1 MWRQQISDDMDTS
14 ITNERFSIFPTGWWD
29 EAKQV
34 ATPRQRPQQTQI
46 MPWVYDYI
54 ISTRA
59 KEATEELRRMLP
71 TATRQEKQ
79 TFKVLHFEYATFS
92 GIFTYRNARSLVM
105 RSPFITLDIDDL
117 ASLEEARDIQQRLC
131 ADKRVE
137 TELCFVSP
145 SGHGL
150 KWIVRLPEWTEGLA
164 FRDQFEQLRR
174 YVGFNY
180 GIDPDKSGSDVCRAC
195 YLGWDNQCY
204 INPKYVLSK

>member
-1 MWRQQISDDMDTS
+1 MDTPQ
-14 ITNERFSIFPTGWWD
+14 TNERFSIFPCGWWD
-29 EAKQV
+29 EAEQV
-34 ATPRQRPQQTQI
+34 AKPRQRPQQTQTV
-46 MPWVYDYI
+46 PWVYDYI

-59 KEATEELRRMLP
+59 KEATEELRRMLL

-79 TFKVLHFEYATFS
+79 TFKALHFEYATFS
-92 GIFTYRNARSLVM
+92 GIFTYRNARSIVM
-105 RSPFITLDIDDL
+105 RSPFVTLDIDNLD
-117 ASLEEARDIQQRLC
+117 SLEVSRDIQQRLC
-131 ADKRVE
+131 ADKHVE

-145 SGHGL
+145 SGLGV